1 MNKIDKICHRA
12 TIANLVVIY
21 ENLKPELLS
30 LKELEHIFVT
40 RESRAK
46 QA

>member
-12 TIANLVVIY
+12 TIANLVNY

-40 RESRAK
+40 REGRAK